1 RKARRTM
8 VVRAAV
14 RIERAGSLASAAVM
28 DSSSMPPKENITTD
42 SAIHT
47 GAQPMGA
54 KPPSAVHSTR
64 PGAGWP
70 GIPTNTRIAPI
81 RMNTNTAITLIEDR
95 KNSITPKDPTL
106 ARLMPTI
113 SAANSRMPAQLG
125 SQGAQQPRQA
135 AQATSLAP
143 VTQPGA
149 TQYRHRERYRQTG
162 ER

>member
-1 RKARRTM
+1 M

-28 DSSSMPPKENITTD
+28 DSSSLPPKENITTD

-64 PGAGWP
+64 PGADWP

-81 RMNTNTAITLIEDR
+81 RMNTKTAITLIEDR

-106 ARLMPTI
+106 ARR
-113 SAANSRMPAQLG
+113 SE
-125 SQGAQQPRQA
+125 
-135 AQATSLAP
+135 
-143 VTQPGA
+143 
-149 TQYRHRERYRQTG
+149 ERRVGKEGGGGGGGGGGGRDG
-162 ER
+162 E